1 MRLSATLLL
10 IVAPLHRCVD
20 AVVLIPATTENP
32 FLRSAPSAAADAR
45 NDGRSLRELNS
56 AIGFGGEMS
65 KWASEVGGRFRA
77 TTSASE
83 SVASKNAEVG
93 AVLNHNPVGANIKD
107 LEDVMN
113 AGKDK

>member
-56 AIGFGGEMS
+56 AIGFGGGNV
-65 KWASEVGGRFRA
+65 EVGIRGRRTFQGDNKRFR
-77 TTSASE
+77 E
-83 SVASKNAEVG
+83 RR
-93 AVLNHNPVGANIKD
+93 IK
-107 LEDVMN
+107 ERRS
-113 AGKDK
+113 GSSS